1 MPEMNAPIEKVIQS
15 ESLYSQLFGSSGGI
29 HESKRS
35 MLKRVWELFNKRFRN
50 SITGEDI
57 HLIAVPNR
65 VELLGKHTDYQGGET
80 LVLAGPKNF
89 FALAAPANDGTSH
102 FVNADSEL
110 GETVLTMGDGGPHML
125 REGVGSNYTFRV
137 AERLQRNLG
146 DAGFPTLGNVKAV
159 FFGDIPIGGGTSGSS
174 AKVICDFLTFTTT
187 HGLIDAAPF
196 AELIKSNGSKAGLE
210 LDQEGLDNYRLAL
223 SMYIAHYEN
232 GLDFGDLK
240 GDRGVGTFGGSEDHT
255 AIILG
260 EKNKLLFCQYCP
272 TKLLAKVTIPEDY
285 VVVVA
290 YSGKRAEKTRDAMA
304 KYNRLSG
311 DASQAVQTL
320 NGINGTG
327 HTLLRDFFPDYSFR
341 DRTEAAMDQLKQEKE
356 IKERAYQFFRER
368 VIIYRAVDC
377 LKESDMKSYGSLI
390 NESHELSRTCLKN
403 IADEVHFLQ
412 QLANEL
418 GALGATGFGGGFGGS
433 CYALVKEDQADD
445 FVAAWRDAYREQ
457 YTGYADLTQFDI
469 YPPCSGAY
477 WSGVDV

>member
-1 MPEMNAPIEKVIQS
+1 MNASIEQIIQS
-15 ESLYSQLFGSSGGI
+15 ETLYSELFGSSSVI
-29 HESKRS
+29 HQSKRS
-35 MLKRVWELFNKRFRN
+35 MLKRVWRLFNERFGT
-50 SITGEDI
+50 SITGEGV

-89 FALAAPANDGTSH
+89 FALAARSNDGVSH
-102 FVNADSEL
+102 FVNADCEL
-110 GETVLTMGDGGPHML
+110 GETVLSMGDNGPEL
-125 REGVGSNYTFRV
+125 LSEGVGSNYTYRV
-137 AERLQRNLG
+137 AERLQKNLV
-146 DAGFPTLGNVKAV
+146 DAGFPSLGNVKAV

-174 AKVICDFLTFTTT
+174 AKVICDFLAFTTT
-187 HGLIDAAPF
+187 HDLIDAAPF
-196 AELIKSNGSKAGLE
+196 AELIQSNGRKAGLE

-255 AIILG
+255 AIVLG
-260 EKNKLLFCQYCP
+260 EKNMLLFCQYCP
-272 TKLLAKVTIPEDY
+272 TKLMAKVAMPGNY
-285 VVVVA
+285 SVVVA

-327 HTLLRDFFPDYSFR
+327 HTMLRDFFPDSSFH
-341 DRTEAAMDQLKQEKE
+341 DRTTAAMQQLQHKTELR
-356 IKERAYQFFRER
+356 ERAYQFFKERE
-368 VIIYRAVDC
+368 IIYQAVTS
-377 LKESDMKSYGSLI
+377 LKESDMKTYGALI
-390 NESHELSRTCLKN
+390 NESHKLSRTYLKN
-403 IADEVHFLQ
+403 IADEVHHLQ
-412 QLANEL
+412 LLANEL

-433 CYALVKEDQADD
+433 CYALVQEGQAND
-445 FVAAWRDAYREQ
+445 FVAAWRDAYHGQ
-457 YTGYADLTQFDI
+457 YTQYADLTQFDI

-477 WSGVDV
+477 WCRVDV